1 MTLGI
6 YIHHSQF
13 DDPDVTLRTVAAVQA
28 DANGWG
34 KLYVICNGKSTPQ
47 LPFIKGVATIRHFNA
62 ATDVAVMQRA
72 IRDYPTDV
80 NVLLRSGVEVQRGTL
95 ARLVT
100 ALSDDSIG
108 IVAPTTYRIDES
120 MMGTEGLSDTKFVR
134 DWCWAWRS
142 ELTEVIGYP
151 DWVHNAFRECP
162 GNDVDF
168 CYRAREHG
176 YRVVQDNEALAML
189 PDAIDERWSNKART
203 WLITKHGLLK
213 INEVW

>member
-6 YIHHSQF
+6 YVLHTQF
-13 DDPDVTLRTVAAVQA
+13 DDPEVTLRTVAAVQA

-34 KLYVICNGKSTPQ
+34 KLYVVCNGKSTPQ

-100 ALSDDSIG
+100 TLSDESIG
-108 IVAPTTYRIDES
+108 IAAPTTFRIDES
-120 MMGTEGLSDTKFVR
+120 MMGAEGLSDTKFVR

-142 ELTEVIGYP
+142 ELTKVIGYV
-151 DWVHNAFRECP
+151 DWVGNAFRECP
-162 GNDVDF
+162 GADVDY
-168 CYRAREHG
+168 CYRAREQG
-176 YRVVQDNEALAML
+176 YRVVQVNEAMAML
-189 PDAIDERWSNKART
+189 TGAIDERWSSKART
-203 WLITKHGLLK
+203 WLIGKYGLMK